1 MCEGNNNSVQWKRC
15 GCECYKTKACCDECC
30 GGDIHNIGNGCLLSN
45 NIELHTSDYHSILDI
60 KSTTRINSAKN
71 IHLGDRVWIGL
82 RSIILKGT
90 NLPNNDT
97 IVGAVSIVTGHFNNT
112 NTVTTG
118 NPAKIIK
125 SGVIWTHKKSNHR
138 INYIIKVTSWE
149 HF

>member
-97 IVGAVSIVTGHFNNT
+97 IVGAGSIVTGHFNNT
-112 NTVTTG
+112 NTVITG

-125 SGVIWTHKKSNHR
+125 LS
-138 INYIIKVTSWE
+138 II
-149 HF
+149 HI

>member
-1 MCEGNNNSVQWKRC
+1 VYNGKDVVVNATKQKLVVMNAVEGTSI
-15 GCECYKTKACCDECC
+15 Y
-30 GGDIHNIGNGCLLSN
+30 IGNGCLLSN

-97 IVGAVSIVTGHFNNT
+97 IVGAGSIVTGHFNNT
-112 NTVTTG
+112 NTVITG